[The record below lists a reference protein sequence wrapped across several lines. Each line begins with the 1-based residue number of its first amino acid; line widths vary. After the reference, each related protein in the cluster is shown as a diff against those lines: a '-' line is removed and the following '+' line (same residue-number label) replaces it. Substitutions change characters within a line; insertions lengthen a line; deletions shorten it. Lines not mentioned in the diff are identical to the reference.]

1 MVIFGGL
8 DNDRT
13 LDGSIL
19 NNETWTLSLGASS
32 SWTALFFTGTPT
44 FRMGHSGVY
53 DAANQRMVIFG
64 GDTTTNP
71 NSTNELW
78 GLKLDGTPAWSI
90 INPTGGAPPGGRYGH
105 SAVYDSANNRM
116 IIYGGNDDTMT
127 PLNQVWVVKL

>member
-1 MVIFGGL
+1 
-8 DNDRT
+8 
-13 LDGSIL
+13 
-19 NNETWTLSLGASS
+19 
-32 SWTALFFTGTPT
+32 
-44 FRMGHSGVY
+44 
-53 DAANQRMVIFG
+53 MVIFG

-78 GLKLDGTPAWSI
+78 GLKLGGTPAWSI
-90 INPTGGAPPGGRYGH
+90 ITPAGGAPPGGRYGH